1 MPSGGDLPDDLPDR
15 APGVSSDGQ
24 PGVNDAGGTA
34 EALALGDEH
43 GRTDQSFEDIVRT
56 AGAELLDSARSY
68 ARRLVGAN
76 DADDALNTVWEKIWT
91 RFDPARGEFK
101 AFFFTALHHEC
112 LDILRH
118 RRVTPQPWADL
129 PADWEP
135 GYGTHFPDPADE
147 VIARIDDLQDRIAAA
162 IEVLDLPA
170 GHRGMLR
177 MMLDTQ
183 DASPPAAGKAA
194 DAIRQQ
200 RKRLRR
206 VLDERA
212 GLTPGE
218 LEAASLVRRHHT
230 VAAAAAAAPGS
241 DVPGLYASAKRKV
254 LALFP
259 IETEDD
265 LT

>member
-1 MPSGGDLPDDLPDR
+1 
-15 APGVSSDGQ
+15 
-24 PGVNDAGGTA
+24 VNDVGGTA
-34 EALALGDEH
+34 RAWGLGDEH
-43 GRTDQSFEDIVRT
+43 GRADQPFEDIART
-56 AGAELLDSARSY
+56 AEAELLGSARGY

-76 DADDALNTVWEKIWT
+76 DVDDALNIVWEKIWSS
-91 RFDPARGEFK
+91 FDPARGEFK
-101 AFFFTALHHEC
+101 AFFFTALHHAC

-118 RRVTPQPWADL
+118 RRATPQPSADAL
-129 PADWEP
+129 ADWDPEQ
-135 GYGTHFPDPADE
+135 GRHFPDPADE

-162 IEVLDLPA
+162 IEVLALPA
-170 GHRGMLR
+170 RHRDMLR

-183 DASPPAAGKAA
+183 DAGPSAVQKAA
-194 DAIRQQ
+194 DATRQQ

-212 GLTPGE
+212 GLTPEE

-230 VAAAAAAAPGS
+230 VAAAAAAAPGI

-254 LALFP
+254 LALFA

-265 LT
+265 LK

>member
-1 MPSGGDLPDDLPDR
+1 MPGG
-15 APGVSSDGQ
+15 GV
-24 PGVNDAGGTA
+24 GGTA
-34 EALALGDEH
+34 EALALGDEL
-43 GRTDQSFEDIVRT
+43 GRTDQSFEDIVRM

-91 RFDPARGEFK
+91 SFDPARGGFK
-101 AFFFTALHHEC
+101 AFFFTALHHAC

-118 RRVTPQPWADL
+118 RRVAPQPWAEV
-129 PADWEP
+129 PAGREP
-135 GYGTHFPDPADE
+135 EYGTHFPDPADE

-170 GHRGMLR
+170 GHRHMLR

-183 DASPPAAGKAA
+183 DASPPAAGKA
-194 DAIRQQ
+194 DATRQQ

-254 LALFP
+254 LALFA